1 MIAPIIMIAFAFI
14 MIMSALGTL
23 FSGGSLQYDEKDFQR
38 YAMSQY
44 NAEFGNTGDAYED
57 NILIAFLTS
66 EEAHGYECIAIV
78 GDNIKRDINLMF
90 GNQYTEFGIAMQYNV
105 DYDDH
110 TYSLSSGLAG
120 VMEAMTREVENL
132 GLSSSFYDE
141 YSHAG
146 SPESHVVNNSSL
158 SINAKTIERSL
169 VDFTNKTDI
178 PVVIVIDDMDNVF
191 ETGFSRDN
199 LITITIGL
207 LFLGVAVFLI
217 VQAVKGYKE
226 RKKKEKEQEEP
237 YNRYA
242 KD

>member
-1 MIAPIIMIAFAFI
+1 MMPVIFILFAVI
-14 MIMSALGTL
+14 MIMSSIGTIA
-23 FSGGSLQYDEKDFQR
+23 SGGSLQYDEKTFQS

-44 NAEFGNTGDAYED
+44 NAEFGDSGAAYED
-57 NILIAFLTS
+57 NLLIVFLTS
-66 EEAHGYECIAIV
+66 EEAHGSECIAII
-78 GDNIKRDINLMF
+78 GDNVKRDINLMF
-90 GNQYTEFGIAMQYNV
+90 GNEYTEFGVAMQYNI

-120 VMEAMTREVENL
+120 VMDTMAKKVVSL

-141 YSHAG
+141 ESHAD

-158 SINAKTIERSL
+158 SVNAKTIDRAL
-169 VDFTNKTDI
+169 VDFTEKTGI
-178 PVVIVIDDMDNVF
+178 PAVIVIDDMDNVF
-191 ETGFSRDN
+191 KVGFSDGDIMVIIVG
-199 LITITIGL
+199 LI
-207 LFLGVAVFLI
+207 FLGVAIFLI

-226 RKKKEKEQEEP
+226 GKKKEKEQEEP